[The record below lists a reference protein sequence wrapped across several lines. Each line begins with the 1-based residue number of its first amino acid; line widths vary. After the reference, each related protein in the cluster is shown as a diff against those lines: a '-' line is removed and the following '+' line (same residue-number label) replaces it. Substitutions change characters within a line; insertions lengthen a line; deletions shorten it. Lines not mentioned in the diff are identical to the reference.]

1 MPMIFD
7 VLRSRAQSAEA
18 TALDTIAAAARAVA
32 AGGTADVNAVEAAL
46 AVVGKKPDDFEAA
59 VALAR
64 RRAEWL
70 IAADKITAAKSK
82 VTKTESALQA
92 EGNKFI
98 EARDAYAQKAFVLQ
112 HELDE
117 ANQAI
122 RDGTTARERLLDP
135 VNVPGGIA
143 ATYEEAFQEA
153 RKAKS
158 DRENA
163 EFKLADLERRL
174 AAVGEAVEKIA
185 GTPAEEIDP
194 STWKAPEGTPDWQAD
209 GHGGELDKK
218 LRQWREIRRE
228 RDAMRT
234 TLAEASKAA
243 STWQKKRDTLA
254 QEVIKS

>member
-7 VLRSRAQSAEA
+7 VLRTRARSAEA

-32 AGGTADVNAVEAAL
+32 AGGTADVTAVEAAL
-46 AVVGKKPDDFEAA
+46 AVIGKKPDDFEAA

-70 IAADKITAAKSK
+70 IAADKVTSAKAK
-82 VTKTESALQA
+82 VTKTESALQT
-92 EGNKFI
+92 EGEKFLQ
-98 EARDAYAQKAFVLQ
+98 ARDAYAEKAQVLQ
-112 HELDE
+112 YELDE

-135 VNVPGGIA
+135 KNVPGGVA
-143 ATYEEAFQEA
+143 AEYEKAFQET
-153 RKAKS
+153 RKAKG
-158 DRENA
+158 DRDNA

-174 AAVGEAVEKIA
+174 ASVAEAVEKIA

-194 STWKAPEGTPDWQAD
+194 STWKAPLGVPDWQAD

-218 LRQWREIRRE
+218 LRQWREIRRD

-243 STWQKKRDTLA
+243 STWQKKRDALA

>member
-7 VLRSRAQSAEA
+7 QLRSRARSAEA

-32 AGGTADVNAVEAAL
+32 AGGNANIDSVEKAL
-46 AVVGKKPDDFEAA
+46 AVVGKQPADFEAA

-70 IAADKITAAKSK
+70 IAADKITSAKSK
-82 VTKTESALQA
+82 ATKTESALLV

-98 EARDAYAQKAFVLQ
+98 EARDAYAHKAAVLQ
-112 HELDE
+112 YELDE

-122 RDGTTARERLLDP
+122 REGATARERLLDP
-135 VNVPGGIA
+135 ANVPGGA
-143 ATYEEAFQEA
+143 AAEYAEAFREA
-153 RKAKS
+153 REAAS
-158 DRENA
+158 QRNNA

-174 AAVGEAVEKIA
+174 AAVGETVEKIA

-194 STWKAPEGTPDWQAD
+194 KTWKAPEGVPEWQAD

-218 LRQWREIRRE
+218 LRQWREIRRD
-228 RDAMRT
+228 RDAART
-234 TLAEASKAA
+234 TLAETSKTA
-243 STWQKKRDTLA
+243 STWQKKRDALA
-254 QEVIKS
+254 QEIIKS

>member
-7 VLRSRAQSAEA
+7 QLRSRARSAEA

-32 AGGTADVNAVEAAL
+32 AGGNANIDAVEKAL
-46 AVVGKKPDDFEAA
+46 AAIGKQPADFEAA

-70 IAADKITAAKSK
+70 IASDKVTSAKSK
-82 VTKTESALQA
+82 VTKTESALLV

-98 EARDAYAQKAFVLQ
+98 EARDAYAHKAAVLQ
-112 HELDE
+112 YELDE

-122 RDGTTARERLLDP
+122 REGATARERLLDP
-135 VNVPGGIA
+135 ANVPGGA
-143 ATYEEAFQEA
+143 AAEYAEAFKEA
-153 RKAKS
+153 REAAGQR
-158 DRENA
+158 DNA

-174 AAVGEAVEKIA
+174 AAVGETVEKIA

-194 STWKAPEGTPDWQAD
+194 KTWKAPEGVPEWQAD

-218 LRQWREIRRE
+218 LRQWREIRRD
-228 RDAMRT
+228 RDAVRA
-234 TLAEASKAA
+234 TLAETSKTA
-243 STWQKKRDTLA
+243 STWQKKRDALA
-254 QEVIKS
+254 QEIIKS